1 MSKKLIRN
9 ILVLSLAAVIL
20 VTATVFTTI
29 AYLISTA
36 KVSNVFTV
44 GEVAIEMYESVLTSD
59 GKAPLNDDPNA
70 KKTADSNSYSILPG
84 ETYWK
89 DPTVYIKG
97 GSKDTILFVKA
108 RNQISNIE
116 IPADNTQGLKTMRQ
130 QMEEN
135 GWRRVAKT
143 SIGDYIYVYAGSGVI
158 TDGNDNT
165 FGSVIPTSNDTTS
178 IDLFQT
184 FTIDPNCN
192 TDAYKLAQGAAV
204 TITAYAIQGSS
215 FCEDNVVTKQN
226 VVDAWNAIVG
236 KVDYETGN
244 TITLNDIDA
253 VNGVVNP

>member
-44 GEVAIEMYESVLTSD
+44 GEVAIEMYESVLTPD
-59 GKAPLNDDPNA
+59 GKAPLNPGT

-84 ETYWK
+84 ETYCK

-116 IPADNTQGLKTMRQ
+116 IPANNDKGLKTMRQ

-143 SIGDYIYVYAGSGVI
+143 SIGDYIYVYAGEDVI
-158 TDGNDNT
+158 SDGNNNT
-165 FGSVIPTSNDTTS
+165 FGTVIPTSNDTTS
-178 IDLFQT
+178 IDLFHS

-215 FCEDNVVTKQN
+215 FCEGNAVTKQN

-236 KVDYETGN
+236 KVDYEIGN
-244 TITLNDIDA
+244 EIDLNDIEE
-253 VNGVVNP
+253 VNAVVNP